1 MTVTVVVVGKAVQM
15 GQDTVDVLVVVGRT
29 VNVGL
34 IVQLRECQLHSQA
47 KRKVTY
53 GGIGGMPG
61 IASSSLSFKRV

>member
-29 VNVGL
+29 VNVGF
-34 IVQLRECQLHSQA
+34 IVQLRECQLHRQTE
-47 KRKVTY
+47 RNMTY
-53 GGIGGMPG
+53 GGGVGMMG

>member
-34 IVQLRECQLHSQA
+34 IVQLRERQLHNQA
-47 KRKVTY
+47 ERK
-53 GGIGGMPG
+53 
-61 IASSSLSFKRV
+61 